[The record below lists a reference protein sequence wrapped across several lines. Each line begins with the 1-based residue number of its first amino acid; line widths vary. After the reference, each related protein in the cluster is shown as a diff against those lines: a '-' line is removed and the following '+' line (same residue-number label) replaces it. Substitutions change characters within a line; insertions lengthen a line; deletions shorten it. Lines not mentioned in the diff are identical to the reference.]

1 MKTTAAGSNSK
12 DLPLVLAQRTERNER
27 ICSLL
32 SAVLLRR
39 VARPS
44 ERPAILASFPSS
56 FEAGRFVQHTTSSA
70 DGGGGERAP
79 FVVVLKPK
87 TRNDGSHRENSFRD
101 AVVSTLEET
110 LRPTAM
116 MFAVLRQEDTV
127 VSSRIMDRLFAT
139 LHPKTPVF
147 VVALWEAADWFQN
160 TDLASDDERRRRR
173 RSAMLKGVLL
183 VHPTAANSSSA
194 CNTEAAFVPTL
205 IVNYDQNIQPDP
217 TIYNP
222 NVILSLLPGNQ
233 AEEKCECLWLART
246 MLKFIQA
253 TLQTAPTSEQRSTT
267 TKQSSTT
274 KAMGITFQLGSRL

>member
-1 MKTTAAGSNSK
+1 MNNIGNCTSSN

-44 ERPAILASFPSS
+44 VRPAIRASFPSS
-56 FEAGRFVQHTTSSA
+56 FEAGQHTSRA
-70 DGGGGERAP
+70 DDGGERAP
-79 FVVVLKPK
+79 FVVVLKPV
-87 TRNDGSHRENSFRD
+87 TTDDGSNRENYFRD

-116 MFAVLRQEDTV
+116 MFAVLQQEDTV
-127 VSSRIMDRLFAT
+127 VSSRTLDRLFAT
-139 LHPKTPVF
+139 LHPETPVF

-173 RSAMLKGVLL
+173 GTMLKGVML
-183 VHPTAANSSSA
+183 VHPAAANSRSA

-222 NVILSLLPGNQ
+222 NVILSLLPACK
-233 AEEKCECLWLART
+233 AEEQCECLWLART

-267 TKQSSTT
+267 TKQYSTKVT
-274 KAMGITFQLGSRL
+274 GITLQLGSRL